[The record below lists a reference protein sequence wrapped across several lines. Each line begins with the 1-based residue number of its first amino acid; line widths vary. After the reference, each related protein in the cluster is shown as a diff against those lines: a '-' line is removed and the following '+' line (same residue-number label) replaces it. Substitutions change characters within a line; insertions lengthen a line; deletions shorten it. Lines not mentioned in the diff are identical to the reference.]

1 MCAALREMVQQDGM
15 LPIRGSIPDMA
26 ADTNSYIAFQQIYQK
41 HAQTQ
46 AEAIYRR
53 ASQMSRNL
61 GQPQDAITES
71 EVNNS
76 IVFNSYNKI
85 LF

>member
-1 MCAALREMVQQDGM
+1 MCAALREMAQHEGM

-41 HAQTQ
+41 QFQIQ

-53 ASQMSRNL
+53 ASHLSHSL
-61 GQPQDAITES
+61 GQPQDVISES
-71 EVNNS
+71 EVR
-76 IVFNSYNKI
+76 FY
-85 LF
+85 LH